1 VECGIGHDEFS
12 FLVRSLSVSSQLSV
26 TSEFRLNWGVGGA
39 LPGKVQ
45 KHLILAHRGGVSIRS
60 GVIDAVIS
68 LLDDGRPIISL
79 NLADS
84 YKGLFTK
91 LPSILITNGVFCC
104 VTRWPYNLN

>member
-1 VECGIGHDEFS
+1 
-12 FLVRSLSVSSQLSV
+12 VSDRQLSA
-26 TSEFRLNWGVGGA
+26 TGKFRWNWGAGGA
-39 LPGKVQ
+39 RPGKVQ
-45 KHLILAHRGGVSIRS
+45 KHLILAHRGGVSIRFS
-60 GVIDAVIS
+60 LIDSRIS
-68 LLDDGRPIISL
+68 PLDDGRPIITL